1 MIAKKNNP
9 LIFISNILIFL
20 IVLFFDMNNKVDISI
35 RNATPLL
42 IIPLL
47 TAFSVF
53 SSLEAATV
61 VGLFS
66 GAMLD
71 SVAAGSYCFN
81 TISLF
86 IMGAVVNLAANN
98 LFNKNMRGV
107 AALTLITAVLYF
119 TAYWLTFYAFGVGIK
134 NSLIYL
140 MSYGFPS
147 AIYSSIF
154 IFPFYFIYKNYLD
167 VEKERK

>member
-1 MIAKKNNP
+1 MDAKKSSPWIFILNM
-9 LIFISNILIFL
+9 LIFGSIL
-20 IVLFFDMNNKVDISI
+20 VFDINTKVDITI

-47 TAFSVF
+47 SAFSVF
-53 SSLEAATV
+53 SSLEAAAV

-71 SVAAGSYCFN
+71 SVMSGSYCFN
-81 TISLF
+81 TITLF
-86 IMGAVVNLAANN
+86 LLGAVVNLAANN

-107 AALTLITAVLYF
+107 AALTLIMAVLYF
-119 TAYWLTFYAFGVGIK
+119 LVYWLRFFAFTTNMK

-147 AIYSSIF
+147 AIYTTAF
-154 IFPFYFIYKNYLD
+154 IFPFYWIYKKID
-167 VEKERK
+167 IRKERK

>member
-1 MIAKKNNP
+1 MIAKKTNP
-9 LIFISNILIFL
+9 WIVILN
-20 IVLFFDMNNKVDISI
+20 IVLFATILFFDINAKIDITI
-35 RNATPLL
+35 RNATPLI

-53 SSLEAATV
+53 YSLEAAV
-61 VGLFS
+61 VAGLFS

-71 SVAAGSYCFN
+71 CVMAGSYCFN
-81 TISLF
+81 TVSLF

-119 TAYWLTFYAFGVGIK
+119 VVYWLTFFAFQVSMK

-140 MSYGFPS
+140 MSYGLPS
-147 AIYSSIF
+147 AVYSSAF
-154 IFPFYFIYKNYLD
+154 IFPFYWIYKRLESKQHN
-167 VEKERK
+167 